1 MVNTSPE
8 VTPSCETKEAD
19 PKGTEHVP
27 VEPSDA
33 GKSRSPSS
41 PKPSHIMEGQYAALM
56 ETNGDECE
64 SWYYLI
70 RVEGN
75 EDALKHLQDQLEK
88 VDWFILDDLSTFDL
102 DLEHL
107 VSAQTAKEMTKLE
120 LNSYSFH
127 RKFDGK
133 LKKINFKFKSKDLR
147 SDERMMG
154 KVFDLLGY
162 GQIED
167 YISDED
173 LDSEDLVTDSESE
186 TETEDES
193 TDSESESE
201 EERPTRRLSSRNLPA
216 AIGKIQIPRAARK
229 KQGKT
234 KRG

>member
-1 MVNTSPE
+1 MESTPPE
-8 VTPSCETKEAD
+8 STPPHETEEVDSK
-19 PKGTEHVP
+19 KTENVSS
-27 VEPSDA
+27 ERNE
-33 GKSRSPSS
+33 GEPSS
-41 PKPSHIMEGQYAALM
+41 PKPSHIMEGEYVALM
-56 ETNGDECE
+56 ETNGHECE

-70 RVEGN
+70 RKEGN
-75 EDALKHLQDQLEK
+75 EEALQHLQDQLEK
-88 VDWFILDDLSTFDL
+88 VDWYILDDLSTFDL
-102 DLEHL
+102 DLEHPI
-107 VSAQTAKEMTKLE
+107 SAKTAKQMTKLE

-133 LKKINFKFKSKDLR
+133 LKKINFKFKSKDLK

-186 TETEDES
+186 TDTEDES
-193 TDSESESE
+193 TDSESDSE
-201 EERPTRRLSSRNLPA
+201 EEKPERKLDNKNLPA

-229 KQGKT
+229 KQTKA